1 MFCYSEINSMEVTG
15 NCKKERWI
23 RMFADDEHALNGT
36 APYATEMNA
45 TWLSHKERVQV
56 ISMER
61 DHEAGNKVTH
71 FIALTALGANVRI
84 ARSDIL
90 LDKEEAMIRELVH
103 LLSGDSRSEK
113 FKRYFVIM
121 RQFMDDGVPYAGS
134 LRMHLNERPRQ
145 QSFDLNDAS

>member
-1 MFCYSEINSMEVTG
+1 
-15 NCKKERWI
+15 
-23 RMFADDEHALNGT
+23 MFADDEHALNGT

-103 LLSGDSRSEK
+103 LLSGDSRCRNLSA
-113 FKRYFVIM
+113 ILSLC
-121 RQFMDDGVPYAGS
+121 GS
-134 LRMHLNERPRQ
+134 SWMTVCRTPVR
-145 QSFDLNDAS
+145 FACI